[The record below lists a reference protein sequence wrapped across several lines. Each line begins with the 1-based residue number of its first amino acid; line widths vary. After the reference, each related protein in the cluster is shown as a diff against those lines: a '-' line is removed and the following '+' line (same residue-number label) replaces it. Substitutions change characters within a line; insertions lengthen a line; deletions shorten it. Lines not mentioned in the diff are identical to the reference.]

1 MEKTFVCDIPEQEA
15 NDFLGVFEM
24 KSTLENLV
32 LLIAENNDIL
42 KKESSLYKRLIEDYK
57 ETLIKHEK
65 FWAFYTEKYGY
76 LLSENTQ
83 FTLDCRTNKIFL
95 VPTDA

>member
-1 MEKTFVCDIPEQEA
+1 MKKTFVCDIPEQEA
-15 NDFLGVFEM
+15 KDFLGVFEM
-24 KSTLENLV
+24 KCTLENLA

-42 KKESSLYKRLIEDYK
+42 QKESSLYSRLIADYK
-57 ETLIKHEK
+57 ETLTKHEQ

-83 FTLDCRTNKIFL
+83 FTLDFRTNKIFL
-95 VPTDA
+95 VPIDA